1 MTVASLPPR
10 FIFNFSS
17 FSLLPLSLPPF
28 PHLLLYIS
36 LPPQK
41 WTRLWVVAHC
51 QVSPFDSF
59 ISYCKKES
67 QWLKNDNSVSK
78 YTLSDFTVSMI
89 TTRKHDKVIKI
100 ELPSFTIELAFDSQ
114 TKMDLYFKLLSKVS
128 SKLQTGLH

>member
-1 MTVASLPPR
+1 M
-10 FIFNFSS
+10 
-17 FSLLPLSLPPF
+17 
-28 PHLLLYIS
+28 
-36 LPPQK
+36 
-41 WTRLWVVAHC
+41 VAHC

-78 YTLSDFTVSMI
+78 YTLSDFTVSMT

-128 SKLQTGLH
+128 SKLQMGFH